1 MFVRTVRR
9 KTTQNVSV
17 QIVESTRVPGKG
29 PRQRI
34 VKHMGS
40 APEGP
45 LLEALVRLAHRA
57 KLRLL
62 EERQPSLFPI
72 EYLAE
77 RVQGARHGS
86 QSDQPH
92 PIPDAR
98 KLAETKRLTMKPF
111 AKIG

>member
-72 EYLAE
+72 DIIEGAGEGAQAILGSYIAE
-77 RVQGARHGS
+77 
-86 QSDQPH
+86 
-92 PIPDAR
+92 
-98 KLAETKRLTMKPF
+98 
-111 AKIG
+111 

>member
-1 MFVRTVRR
+1 MFVRTLRR

-34 VKHMGS
+34 IKHMGA

-45 LLEALVRLAHRA
+45 LLDALVRLAHRA

-62 EERQPSLFPI
+62 EERQPTLFPM
-72 EYLAE
+72 EYWAA
-77 RVQGARHGS
+77 RVQGARQDS
-86 QSDQPH
+86 QSDQPL
-92 PIPDAR
+92 PIPDVR
-98 KLAETKRLTMKPF
+98 KLVET
-111 AKIG
+111 